1 MAEVKRVVPPIQ
13 SSEVVGQRVKDL
25 EAYLRGNLPELF
37 DGDSA
42 TIQLSDLLLVLQE
55 LDVEFAESVHA
66 VSTFTF
72 MATCIEGV
80 MDPVTEAVGEAKRQ
94 AMIQDDP
101 EFEQFRGVLEVDW
114 LSIVPTFTGDI
125 EQLRNIAGR
134 TASAIL
140 NGTMWENPV
149 WNTFGYEMLEDFKD
163 LFDLFIGMVGFII
176 LFSYIQI
183 TKEQNYPKVNFHLRD
198 VE

>member
-1 MAEVKRVVPPIQ
+1 
-13 SSEVVGQRVKDL
+13 
-25 EAYLRGNLPELF
+25 
-37 DGDSA
+37 
-42 TIQLSDLLLVLQE
+42 
-55 LDVEFAESVHA
+55 
-66 VSTFTF
+66 
-72 MATCIEGV
+72 
-80 MDPVTEAVGEAKRQ
+80 
-94 AMIQDDP
+94 MIQDDP

-134 TASAIL
+134 TATAIL

-149 WNTFGYEMLEDFKD
+149 WYTFGYEMLEDFKD

>member
-37 DGDSA
+37 EGDSA
-42 TIQLSDLLLVLQE
+42 TIKLSDLLLVLQE
-55 LDVEFAESVHA
+55 LDIEFAEPVHT

-80 MDPVTEAVGEAKRQ
+80 MDPVTEAVGEAQRQ

-149 WNTFGYEMLEDFKD
+149 WSTFGYEMLEEFKD
-163 LFDLFIGMVGFII
+163 LVDLFIGMVGFII